1 MAAIVSVPLNA
12 LFLLGAWHYRQLF
25 LGKDSTPVTAGS
37 FNMFFEKQAKE
48 WKIPAEDATRVRS
61 VVDTA
66 IEYVTANANG
76 PVAIEMGS
84 DTFDILVTLRY
95 TGNLPS
101 LPDERPKKEMIE
113 EQSFVSGL
121 SGYLS
126 GLHADRVERSA
137 KGEQCE
143 IRLLFRL

>member
-1 MAAIVSVPLNA
+1 
-12 LFLLGAWHYRQLF
+12 
-25 LGKDSTPVTAGS
+25 
-37 FNMFFEKQAKE
+37 MFFEKQAKE
-48 WKIPAEDATRVRS
+48 WKIPAEDAARVRS

-66 IEYVTANANG
+66 IEYVAANANG
-76 PVAIEMGS
+76 PVEIQMGS

-101 LPDERPKKEMIE
+101 LPDERPKKEMVE

-121 SGYLS
+121 TGYLS

-143 IRLLFRL
+143 IKLLFRL